1 MPLYE
6 FYCEACHTIFTFRSS
21 RVDTATVP
29 GCPACGRPLKREVSV
44 FAHIVRGASKAPDAA
59 GDATEPGDAMSDRL
73 EQAAGRLGERLQA
86 LDDDDADPRD
96 AVRVMRELADAGGLR
111 FNAEVRE
118 AMARIEAGEDP
129 ERIDEQFSEV
139 FDTDNPFEAG
149 DAPEASVSA
158 RAWLRKLRGP
168 ARDPNWY
175 DLMPDR
181 GDEGAR

>member
-6 FYCEACHTIFTFRSS
+6 FYCEPCHTIFTFRSA

-29 GCPACGRPLKREVSV
+29 FCPTCGGRLKREVSA
-44 FAHIVRGASKAPDAA
+44 FAHIVRGASKAPDAEGDSAEIGDPLA
-59 GDATEPGDAMSDRL
+59 GRM
-73 EQAAGRLGERLQA
+73 EQAAARLGDRLQA
-86 LDDDDADPRD
+86 LDDDGADPSD

-139 FDTDNPFEAG
+139 FDTDNPFDAG
-149 DAPEASVSA
+149 DAQDGTASA
-158 RAWLRKLRGP
+158 RNWLRRLRGP
-168 ARDPNWY
+168 ARDSQWY
-175 DLMPDR
+175 DLHP
-181 GDEGAR
+181 GGVG